1 MDKIEEIIQNNG
13 VQSKKRTQDKKQAQD
28 IGKEE
33 TKKKK
38 KKTYKK
44 RIPSTEAIAKKEEEK
59 REKLK
64 KLREE
69 QKKYKSLEKDAI
81 KVMEVYEH
89 NERLLRI
96 HLAIVIL
103 RHGQGNISK
112 VSNITGVARSTL
124 YSGLREIYLQK
135 EKYSRS
141 IQELVVDYME
151 RQCPSLSKSHMTTDA
166 IVLKNE
172 NEKWQETGDNKEKQK
187 KVTVKYLPKSSD
199 RIRVSGAG
207 RRRIFEVYPE
217 IEDIILKILSEPK
230 KYMDIIYKEDAEEIK
245 RLRTVGIH
253 RERKK
258 KLKTPRSKHTLSYR
272 NITNILYRFYQIK
285 ASYLAVKHVLEK
297 LEREKRIH
305 PREAYENHLS
315 YYSDNTEEDGD
326 EP

>member
-1 MDKIEEIIQNNG
+1 MKMEQINKIIQSKNS
-13 VQSKKRTQDKKQAQD
+13 QSIEKP
-28 IGKEE
+28 
-33 TKKKK
+33 KKKKTK

-44 RIPSTEAIAKKEEEK
+44 RKPSPEAIAKKKAEK
-59 REKLK
+59 QEKLR

-69 QKKYKSLEKDAI
+69 QKKYKSLEKDTMKI
-81 KVMEVYEH
+81 MEAYDH

-112 VSNITGVARSTL
+112 VSKITGVARSTI

-141 IQELVVDYME
+141 IQEMIVDYME
-151 RQCPSLSKSHMTTDA
+151 NQCPSLSKSHRTTDA

-172 NEKWQETGDNKEKQK
+172 NEKGQEEIEDSSEKQK
-187 KVTVKYLPKSSD
+187 KMTVKYLPKSSD

-217 IEDIILKILSEPK
+217 IEDVILKILSEPK

-245 RLRTVGIH
+245 RLKSVGIY

-272 NITNILYRFYQIK
+272 NITDILYRFYQIK

-297 LEREKRIH
+297 LEREKKIH
-305 PREAYENHLS
+305 PRES
-315 YYSDNTEEDGD
+315 YTGHSPSRSESAEEDGD
-326 EP
+326 DP